1 VSLKPEFLD
10 EIRDRV
16 TLSSV
21 VGRRVRLVRK
31 GREQGGLCPFHN
43 EKTPS
48 FTVNDDKGFFHCFG
62 CGAHGDVIGF
72 VMQSEGLAFREAVE
86 RLAGEAGLAMPV
98 ERLEEREREERTQSL
113 GEVVELAT
121 KFYEQQLRA
130 PGGRGALDYLKGRG
144 LTEQT
149 VARFRL
155 GFAPAIS
162 GALKAALVKQGV
174 TEERMVASGLL
185 KKPEDGRDAFDY
197 LRDRV
202 VFPIFDRRGR
212 PIAFGGRTMGDAQ
225 PKYLNS
231 PESEMFH
238 KGRSLYGLHLAREA
252 AHKSGEVVVV
262 EGYMDVIALAQAGFP
277 QAVAPLGTALTED
290 QIQELWKLAP
300 EPILCFDG
308 DAAGQRAAARAA
320 DRALPLLKPG
330 RSLRFVQLPAGDDP
344 DSLVR
349 GKGPAALRAILEGA
363 QPLIRELW
371 EIELAAKPI
380 DTPERKA
387 DFFERLRQRLS
398 RMADAGIR
406 ELYRQGFEDAKRRA
420 FQPPERVRTPWVPRE
435 QWSGRGGARAAPVAP
450 APPGGRAA
458 MVGRD
463 AGLALRQGQAKML
476 ATLLV
481 HPELVPE
488 VAESLGFVAF
498 EEPAYERLKLVLM
511 ALPEEISLD
520 AGDVRRHVTELGFAE
535 TVDRLLC
542 DEVLQSAPFARPGAP
557 IEVARERVQ
566 RFLDRA
572 AIPEIE
578 AQLAEAER
586 DLLVQMTDEAWNRFE
601 SLRQS
606 LMRIKPRVAGAEAV
620 DA

>member
-1 VSLKPEFLD
+1 MSLKPEFLD

-16 TLSSV
+16 ALSSV
-21 VGRRVRLVRK
+21 VGRRVRLIRK
-31 GREQGGLCPFHN
+31 GREHSGLCPFHN

-48 FTVNDDKGFFHCFG
+48 FTVSDDKGFFHCFG

-72 VMQSEGLAFREAVE
+72 VMKSEGLAFREAVE
-86 RLAGEAGLAMPV
+86 RLSAEAGIAMPV
-98 ERLEEREREERTQSL
+98 ERPEEREREQRSQSL

-121 KFYEQQLRA
+121 RFYEQQLRA
-130 PGGRGALDYLKGRG
+130 SGGRAALDYLRGRG
-144 LTEQT
+144 LDDKTI
-149 VARFRL
+149 ARFRL
-155 GFAPAIS
+155 GYAPAAS
-162 GALKAALVKQGV
+162 GALKAALAKASVP
-174 TEERMVASGLL
+174 EDRMIAAGLL
-185 KKPEDGRDAFDY
+185 KKPEDGRDSFDY

-212 PIAFGGRTMGDAQ
+212 VIAFGGRIMGDGQ

-231 PESEMFH
+231 PETELFH

-252 AHKSGEVVVV
+252 AHKAGEVVVV
-262 EGYMDVIALAQAGFP
+262 EGYMDVIAMAEAGLAH
-277 QAVAPLGTALTED
+277 AVAPLGTALTEE

-320 DRALPLLKPG
+320 DRVLPLLKPG
-330 RSLRFVQLPAGDDP
+330 RSVRFVQLPPGDDP

-349 GKGPAALRAILEGA
+349 KKGGQALRDMLATA
-363 QPLIRELW
+363 QPLIRQLW
-371 EIELAAKPI
+371 EIELAARPI
-380 DTPERKA
+380 DTPERRA
-387 DFFERLRQRLS
+387 DFQERVRQRLG
-398 RMADAGIR
+398 RIADTTIR
-406 ELYRQGFEDAKRRA
+406 DFYRQGFEEARRQT
-420 FQPPERVRTPWVPRE
+420 FQQPERSRPWVARE
-435 QWSGRGGARAAPVAP
+435 GGGGRGFRPGPPVAV

-458 MVGRD
+458 MVRRD
-463 AGLALRQGQAKML
+463 EGQALRQEEEKLL
-476 ATLLV
+476 ATLLG
-481 HPELVPE
+481 HPELVSE
-488 VAESLGFVAF
+488 VSEALGYVVFASEV
-498 EEPAYERLKLVLM
+498 EERLKA
-511 ALPEEISLD
+511 ALTMIPADLALD
-520 AGDVRRHVTELGFAE
+520 APAVRRHLNRLGFAE
-535 TVDRLLC
+535 TVDRLLS

-586 DLLVQMTDEAWNRFE
+586 ELLVHMTDETWARFD

-606 LMRIKPRVAGAEAV
+606 LLRIKPRVAGAEAA

>member
-1 VSLKPEFLD
+1 VSIKPEFLD

-16 TLSSV
+16 SLSSV
-21 VGRRVRLVRK
+21 VGRRVRLIRK
-31 GREQGGLCPFHN
+31 GREHSGLCPFHN

-48 FTVNDDKGFFHCFG
+48 FTVSDDKGFFHCFG

-72 VMQSEGLAFREAVE
+72 VMKSEGLAFRESVE
-86 RLAGEAGLAMPV
+86 RLAAEAGLQMPV
-98 ERLEEREREERTQSL
+98 ERPEEREREQRQSTL

-121 KFYEQQLRA
+121 KFYEQQLRQA
-130 PGGRGALDYLKGRG
+130 GGRAALDYLKGRG
-144 LTEQT
+144 LAEATI
-149 VARFRL
+149 ARFRL
-155 GFAPAIS
+155 GYAPASS
-162 GALKAALVKQGV
+162 GALKAALAKANVP
-174 TEERMVASGLL
+174 EERMIAAGLL

-212 PIAFGGRTMGDAQ
+212 PIAFGGRTMSADGG

-231 PESEMFH
+231 PETELFH
-238 KGRSLYGLHLAREA
+238 KGRGLYGLHLAREA

-262 EGYMDVIALAQAGFP
+262 EGYMDVIAMAEAGLAH
-277 QAVAPLGTALTED
+277 AVAPLGTALTEE

-330 RSLRFVQLPAGDDP
+330 RSIRFVQLPAGEDP

-349 GKGPAALRAILEGA
+349 KRGGQALREVLATA
-363 QPLIRELW
+363 QPLIRQIW
-371 EIELAAKPI
+371 EIELAARPI
-380 DTPERKA
+380 DTPERRA
-387 DFFERLRQRLS
+387 DFHERLRQRLA
-398 RMADAGIR
+398 RIADQSIR
-406 ELYRQGFEDAKRRA
+406 DFYRQGFDEAKRQT
-420 FQPPERVRTPWVPRE
+420 FQQPEPSRPWAQREGGFRGSRQAPPVP
-435 QWSGRGGARAAPVAP
+435 Q

-458 MVGRD
+458 R
-463 AGLALRQGQAKML
+463 ASRGLEQAVRQEEAKVL
-476 ATLLV
+476 ATLLT
-481 HPELVPE
+481 HPELVAE
-488 VAESLGFVAF
+488 VAESLGYVIFAGAA
-498 EEPAYERLKLVLM
+498 EERLKA
-511 ALPEEISLD
+511 ALSMIPQDLALD
-520 AGDVRRHVTELGFAE
+520 AQAVRLHLNQLGFAE
-535 TVDRLLC
+535 TVDRLLS
-542 DEVLQSAPFARPGAP
+542 DEVLQSAPFARPGAS

-586 DLLVQMTDEAWNRFE
+586 ELLVQMTDEAWARFD

-606 LMRIKPRVAGAEAV
+606 LLRIKPRVAGAEAA

>member
-1 VSLKPEFLD
+1 VTLKPEFLD

-16 TLSSV
+16 SLSSV
-21 VGRRVRLVRK
+21 VGRRVRLIRK
-31 GREQGGLCPFHN
+31 GREHSGLCPFHN

-48 FTVNDDKGFFHCFG
+48 FTVSDDKGFFHCFG

-72 VMQSEGLAFREAVE
+72 VMKSEGLGFREAVE
-86 RLAGEAGLAMPV
+86 RLAGEAGLVMPV
-98 ERLEEREREERTQSL
+98 ERPEEREREQRQQTL
-113 GEVVELAT
+113 GEVVEAAT
-121 KFYEQQLRA
+121 RFYEQQLRQ

-144 LTEQT
+144 LDEATIR
-149 VARFRL
+149 RFRL
-155 GFAPAIS
+155 GYAPAAA
-162 GALKAALVKQGV
+162 GALKAALAKAGV
-174 TEERMVASGLL
+174 PEERMIAAGLL
-185 KKPEDGRDAFDY
+185 KKPDDGREAFDY

-212 PIAFGGRTMGDAQ
+212 PIAFGGRILGDGQ

-231 PESEMFH
+231 PETELFH

-252 AHKSGEVVVV
+252 AHKTGEVVVV
-262 EGYMDVIALAQAGFP
+262 EGYMDVIAMAQAGLAH
-277 QAVAPLGTALTED
+277 AVAPLGTALTED

-330 RSLRFVQLPAGDDP
+330 RSVRFVQLPAGDDP

-349 GKGPAALRAILEGA
+349 KRGGQALRDMLATA
-363 QPLIRELW
+363 QPLIRQLW
-371 EIELAAKPI
+371 EIELAARPI
-380 DTPERKA
+380 DTPERRA
-387 DFFERLRQRLS
+387 DFHERLRQRLG
-398 RMADAGIR
+398 RIADAAIR
-406 ELYRQGFEDAKRRA
+406 DFYRQGFEEAKRQT
-420 FQPPERVRTPWVPRE
+420 FQQPERSRPWAARDGDRRGFRAGPPVP
-435 QWSGRGGARAAPVAP
+435 Q

-458 MVGRD
+458 RAGRD
-463 AGLALRQGQAKML
+463 LGLAARQEQAKVL
-476 ATLLV
+476 ATLIG
-481 HPELVPE
+481 HPELVAE
-488 VAESLGFVAF
+488 VAESLGYVVFAGAA
-498 EEPAYERLKLVLM
+498 EERLKG
-511 ALPEEISLD
+511 ALAAIPADVALD
-520 AGDVRRHVTELGFAE
+520 AESVRRHLTDLGFAE
-535 TVDRLLC
+535 TVDRLLS

-586 DLLVQMTDEAWNRFE
+586 ELLVHMTDEAWARFD

-606 LMRIKPRVAGAEAV
+606 LLRIKPRVAGAEAA
-620 DA
+620 DP

>member
-16 TLSSV
+16 SLSSV
-21 VGRRVRLVRK
+21 VGRRVRLIRK
-31 GREQGGLCPFHN
+31 GREHSGLCPFHN

-48 FTVNDDKGFFHCFG
+48 FTVSDDKGFFHCFG

-72 VMQSEGLAFREAVE
+72 VMKSEGLGFRETVE
-86 RLAGEAGLAMPV
+86 RLAAEAGMQMPV
-98 ERLEEREREERTQSL
+98 ERPEEREREQRQATL

-121 KFYEQQLRA
+121 KFYEQQLRQ
-130 PGGRGALDYLKGRG
+130 PGGRAALDYLKGRG
-144 LTEQT
+144 VAEATI
-149 VARFRL
+149 ARFRL
-155 GFAPAIS
+155 GYAPASS
-162 GALKAALVKQGV
+162 GALKATLAKADVP
-174 TEERMVASGLL
+174 EERMIAAGLL
-185 KKPEDGRDAFDY
+185 KKPDDGRDAFDY

-212 PIAFGGRTMGDAQ
+212 PIAFGGRTMSADGG

-231 PESEMFH
+231 PETELFH
-238 KGRSLYGLHLAREA
+238 KGRGLYGLHLAREA
-252 AHKSGEVVVV
+252 AHKTGEVVVV
-262 EGYMDVIALAQAGFP
+262 EGYMDVIAMAEAGFGH
-277 QAVAPLGTALTED
+277 AVAPLGTALTED

-330 RSLRFVQLPAGDDP
+330 RSVRFVQLPAGEDP

-349 GKGPAALRAILEGA
+349 KRGGQALREVLATA
-363 QPLIRELW
+363 QPLIRQIW
-371 EIELAAKPI
+371 EIELAARPI
-380 DTPERKA
+380 DTPERRA
-387 DFFERLRQRLS
+387 DFHERLRQRLA
-398 RMADAGIR
+398 RIGDQAIR
-406 ELYRQGFEDAKRRA
+406 DFYRQGFDEAKRQT
-420 FQPPERVRTPWVPRE
+420 FQQPEPHRSWAPKD
-435 QWSGRGGARAAPVAP
+435 GGFRGFRQ

-458 MVGRD
+458 RASRD
-463 AGLALRQGQAKML
+463 QEQAVRQEESKVL
-476 ATLLV
+476 ATLLT
-481 HPELVPE
+481 HPELVAE
-488 VAESLGFVAF
+488 VAESLGYVVFAGAA
-498 EEPAYERLKLVLM
+498 EERLKA
-511 ALPEEISLD
+511 ALAMIPQDLALD
-520 AGDVRRHVTELGFAE
+520 AQAVRLHLNQLGFAE
-535 TVDRLLC
+535 TVDRLLS
-542 DEVLQSAPFARPGAP
+542 DEVLQSAPFARPGASL
-557 IEVARERVQ
+557 EVARERVQ

-586 DLLVQMTDEAWNRFE
+586 ELLVHMTDEAWARFD

-606 LMRIKPRVAGAEAV
+606 LLRIKPRVAGAEAA

>member
-1 VSLKPEFLD
+1 MSLKPEFLD

-16 TLSSV
+16 ALSSV
-21 VGRRVRLVRK
+21 VGRRVRLIRK
-31 GREQGGLCPFHN
+31 GREHSGLCPFHN

-48 FTVNDDKGFFHCFG
+48 FTVSDDKGFFHCFG

-72 VMQSEGLAFREAVE
+72 VMKSEGLAFREAVE
-86 RLAGEAGLAMPV
+86 RLSTEAGIAMPV
-98 ERLEEREREERTQSL
+98 ERPEEREREQRSQSL

-121 KFYEQQLRA
+121 RFYEQQLRA
-130 PGGRGALDYLKGRG
+130 PAGRAALDYLRGRG
-144 LTEQT
+144 LDDKTI
-149 VARFRL
+149 ARFRL
-155 GFAPAIS
+155 GYAPAAS
-162 GALKAALVKQGV
+162 AALKAALTKAAVP
-174 TEERMVASGLL
+174 EERMIAAGLL
-185 KKPEDGRDAFDY
+185 KKPEDGRDSFDY

-212 PIAFGGRTMGDAQ
+212 VIAFGGRIMGDGQ

-231 PESEMFH
+231 PETELFH

-252 AHKSGEVVVV
+252 AHKAGEVVVV
-262 EGYMDVIALAQAGFP
+262 EGYMDVIAMAEAGLAH
-277 QAVAPLGTALTED
+277 AVAPLGTALTED

-320 DRALPLLKPG
+320 DRVLPLLKPG
-330 RSLRFVQLPAGDDP
+330 RSVRFVQLPPGDDP

-349 GKGPAALRAILEGA
+349 KKGGQALRDMLATA
-363 QPLIRELW
+363 QPLIRQLW
-371 EIELAAKPI
+371 EIELAARPI
-380 DTPERKA
+380 DTPERRA
-387 DFFERLRQRLS
+387 DFQERVRQRLG
-398 RMADAGIR
+398 RIADMTIR
-406 ELYRQGFEDAKRRA
+406 DFYRQGFEEAKRQT
-420 FQPPERVRTPWVPRE
+420 FQQPERSRPWMARE
-435 QWSGRGGARAAPVAP
+435 GGGGRGFRPGPPLVV
-450 APPGGRAA
+450 APPGGKAA
-458 MVGRD
+458 MARRD
-463 AGLALRQGQAKML
+463 EGQALRQEQEKLL
-476 ATLLV
+476 ATLLG
-481 HPELVPE
+481 HPELVSE
-488 VAESLGFVAF
+488 VSEALGFVVFAS
-498 EEPAYERLKLVLM
+498 EVEERLKA
-511 ALPEEISLD
+511 ALTMIPVDLALD
-520 AGDVRRHVTELGFAE
+520 APAVRRHLNELGFAE
-535 TVDRLLC
+535 TVDRLLS

-586 DLLVQMTDEAWNRFE
+586 ELLVHMTDETWARFD

-606 LMRIKPRVAGAEAV
+606 LLRIKPRVAGAEAA